1 MKQPLISA
9 AFNKEQKKK
18 KNVLIAHFRLD
29 VFGVTAADTSL
40 LWLLRRIIPYT

>member
-9 AFNKEQKKK
+9 AFNKDQKK